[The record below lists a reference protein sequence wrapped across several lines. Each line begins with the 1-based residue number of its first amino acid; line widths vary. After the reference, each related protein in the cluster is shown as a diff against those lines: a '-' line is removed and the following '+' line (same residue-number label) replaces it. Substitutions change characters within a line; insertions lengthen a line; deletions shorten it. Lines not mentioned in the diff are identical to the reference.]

1 MVSRLLLVV
10 VACAGVFAVSCK
22 KTNYN
27 EIPKVSRTTGKAYAE
42 APSQPGSSDTD
53 FGPVRFKKQDAG
65 QNMVFIEGGTFHMG
79 GAEEDIGFEQNNRE
93 RQVTVHSFYMHDTE
107 VSNVDWKEFVHYYE
121 RDSGAE
127 KTAYLKPDTTVWFR
141 DLAYNE
147 PFVELYYQHPA
158 YGNYPVVGV
167 SWFQA
172 NEYCKWLSN
181 TSNRDVVAKDANA
194 ALYPH
199 PKYRLPTEG
208 EWEYAARGLLE
219 QELYPWEGK
228 SVRNEKGRFRANM
241 KRGRGDYAGRSA
253 EGASNI
259 PGDEGLNDGY
269 MIPGPIQ
276 SFYATNDFGLFN
288 MAGNVAEWTM
298 DTYRVL
304 AYEDVND
311 FQPFRRKGTT
321 DKDKDKMLYD
331 NDYGERANPD
341 RLSLLHNPTS
351 PDIEK
356 RGVFNPA
363 SMNSGAGDWDRI
375 KIYRGGAWADVAYYQ
390 SCGTRR
396 FFNADSSS
404 SSIGFRYV
412 KSRVGSPSLKY

>member
-1 MVSRLLLVV
+1 MISRLLLIAVV
-10 VACAGVFAVSCK
+10 SASMLAVSCK

-27 EIPKVSRTTGKAYAE
+27 QVPKVSRITGKPYGE
-42 APSQPGSSDTD
+42 TPSQPGVVDGEFS
-53 FGPVRFKKQDAG
+53 PVKYGGQTPDAG
-65 QNMVFIEGGTFHMG
+65 MVFIEGGTFHMG
-79 GAEEDIGFEQNNRE
+79 GAEEDIGYEQNARE
-93 RQVTVHSFYMHDTE
+93 RQITVHSFYIHECE
-107 VSNVDWKEFVHYYE
+107 VGNVDWKEFLHNYE

-127 KTAYLKPDTTVWFR
+127 KTSLLKPDTTVWFR

-147 PFVELYYQHPA
+147 PFVELYFQHPA
-158 YGNYPVVGV
+158 YLNYPVVGV
-167 SWFQA
+167 SWFQC
-172 NEYCKWLSN
+172 NEFCKWLTN
-181 TSNRDVVAKDANA
+181 FSNREKVASDQNA
-194 ALYPH
+194 GLYPH
-199 PKYRLPTEG
+199 PKFRLPTEA

-228 SVRNEKGRFRANM
+228 SVRDEKGRFKANM

-269 MIPGPIQ
+269 MIPGPVR
-276 SFYATNDFGLFN
+276 SFYVSNDFGLYN

-311 FQPFRRKGTT
+311 FQPFRRKGNT
-321 DKDKDKMLYD
+321 DKDPDPFIQD
-331 NDYGERANPD
+331 NTYGERNNGE
-341 RLSLLHNPTS
+341 RLTLLHNPYD
-351 PDIEK
+351 PAKEK
-356 RGVFNPA
+356 RGVFNP
-363 SMNSGAGDWDRI
+363 STMNSGMSDWDRI
-375 KIYRGGAWADVAYYQ
+375 KVYRGGSWADVAYYQ

-396 FFNADSSS
+396 FFNADSSAS
-404 SSIGFRYV
+404 NLGFRYA